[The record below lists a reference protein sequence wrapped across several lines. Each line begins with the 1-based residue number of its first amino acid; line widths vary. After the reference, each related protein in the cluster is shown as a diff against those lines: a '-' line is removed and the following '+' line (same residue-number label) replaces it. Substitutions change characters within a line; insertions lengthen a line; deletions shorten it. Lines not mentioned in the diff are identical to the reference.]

1 MRSLLALAVLSAL
14 TLVGTGSIAQPAL
27 RTAPPPVVVDVAQ
40 VPTVDSV
47 LARQSVVYAKMTP
60 ASRARLEA
68 AARDTMARIDKPAI
82 GGRGVRPKTPA
93 EHARDVAIPGLLD
106 LNLGDVESLVALVM
120 AQVARDADADLK
132 NLLTELK
139 LANKSKEELREALG
153 RRTSGVRAVSLVRPE
168 SLDVLTEADALRLQ
182 MRLDRRA
189 KCISAI
195 SGLLKKIS
203 DTQSSIVGN
212 FK

>member
-1 MRSLLALAVLSAL
+1 MRSILALAVLSAL

-47 LARQSVVYAKMTP
+47 LARQSVVYARMTP
-60 ASRARLEA
+60 ATRARLEA
-68 AARDTMARIDKPAI
+68 AARDTMARVDKPAI
-82 GGRGVRPKTPA
+82 GGLGVRPKTPA
-93 EHARDVAIPGLLD
+93 EHARDVAVPGLLD

-120 AQVARDADADLK
+120 AQAARDADADLK

-139 LANKSKEELREALG
+139 LANKSKEELREALS
-153 RRTSGVRAVSLVRPE
+153 RRASGVRPVSSARP
-168 SLDVLTEADALRLQ
+168 DPIDALTEMNAVRLQ
-182 MRLDRRA
+182 MLMDRRA
-189 KCISAI
+189 KYISAI
-195 SGLLKKIS
+195 SGILKKIS

-212 FK
+212 LK